1 MAKLIR
7 GEIIT
12 YILEHYLNLFLEGI
26 AYTLLMS
33 AITVLFGCLLGGLL
47 TFMKQNKWGFSVGK
61 VRIAPL
67 SLLATIYIEIIRGT
81 PILLQLYFFYFLL
94 PGLFPMLNLSKFTSI
109 MVALICNSAAYVS
122 EIFRAG
128 IASVDRGQT
137 EAARSLG
144 LNQIQTMQ
152 KIVLPQAIKSI
163 LPAMANE
170 FIMMIKETSLAS
182 TFFVGDLMTQFQTI
196 SGALY
201 VTLEPLI
208 IVGVIYFVLTFT
220 LSKGV
225 AVLERRLNTNG

>member
-1 MAKLIR
+1 MSKLIR
-7 GEIIT
+7 VEIIT
-12 YILEHYLNLFLEGI
+12 YILEHYLNLFWEGI

-33 AITVLFGCLLGGLL
+33 ALTVLFGCLLGGLL
-47 TFMKQNKWGFSVGK
+47 TLMKRSTWGFSIGK
-61 VRIAPL
+61 FKIAPIN
-67 SLLATIYIEIIRGT
+67 LLAVTYIEIIRGT

-94 PGLFPMLNLSKFTSI
+94 PALFPMLNLSKFTSI
-109 MVALICNSAAYVS
+109 MVALIFNSAAYVS

-128 IASVDRGQT
+128 IESVDRGQT

-144 LNQIQTMQ
+144 LNNMQTMQ

-170 FIMMIKETSLAS
+170 FIMIIKETSLAS

-225 AVLERRLNTNG
+225 TALERRLNTNG